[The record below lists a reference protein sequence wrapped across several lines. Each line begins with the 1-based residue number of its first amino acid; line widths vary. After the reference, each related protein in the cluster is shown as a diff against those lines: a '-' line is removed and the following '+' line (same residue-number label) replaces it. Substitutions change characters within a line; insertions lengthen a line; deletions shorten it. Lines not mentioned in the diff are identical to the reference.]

1 MQQFLLIKMGKEL
14 YGLDIMKVKSIE
26 QNLKI
31 SPATCLGDK
40 WVGMINLRDEV
51 IKIANGK
58 HKLNYLI
65 SENQMNQNNIVII
78 QAENEK
84 YGLIVDEACS
94 IYEVESEEEL
104 VEMPTVI
111 KSDYFDGILKYN
123 TDLVSLINIEKLVA

>member
-1 MQQFLLIKMGKEL
+1 MQQFLLIKIGREL

-58 HKLNYLI
+58 HRLNYSI
-65 SENQMNQNNIVII
+65 SEKQMNQNNIVII
-78 QAENEK
+78 QSEKEK
-84 YGLIVDEACS
+84 YGLIVDEAYS
-94 IYEVESEEEL
+94 IYEIESKEEL
-104 VEMPTVI
+104 VEMPSVM

-123 TDLVSLINIEKLVA
+123 TDLVLLINVEKLVA